1 MVDNPILNER
11 YRLIEQIGSGG
22 MAVLYRAEDLELGR
36 TVAAKVL
43 RPSLVGDP
51 EFLVRFKREARAV
64 ANLSHPNIVTVHD
77 VGQDG
82 PSTHYIVMEY
92 VPGQNL
98 KQMIRAQ
105 GAFEVDTALAIVIEV
120 CKGVGYAHRAGLIHC
135 DLKPQNILI
144 TPDNRVKVTDF
155 GIARAFTTAQAEAD
169 ENQVEEVVWGSPHYF
184 APEQAAGEP
193 PTPAS
198 DVYAIGVIMFE
209 LLTGEL
215 PFQGSDY
222 QELALAHLRQEPP
235 SIMAYNPALPQELD
249 RIIHKV
255 LAKEPSAR
263 YRTADQLGRILQKYR
278 EQGQQPTGPFVV
290 TPSTASPAPP
300 YQDATPPQEPGA
312 VPTEDPITP
321 PPPGLGRRQP
331 ARPDDTIPSFSPPP
345 GLGRRPGE
353 DSTIPSMPPVNIESV
368 RPRGQVRAPYM
379 PGGYTSS
386 EPAVYDDYET
396 YEAYDAYDSYAG
408 YDEPVVEDAVPGFDV
423 YGLILGVLAAVAV
436 LGLIPLWTTVIM
448 TLTR

>member
-11 YRLIEQIGSGG
+11 YKLIEQIGAGG
-22 MAVLYRAEDLELGR
+22 MAVLYKAEDLELGR
-36 TVAAKVL
+36 TVAVKVL

-51 EFLVRFKREARAV
+51 EFLVRFKREARAA

-82 PSTHYIVMEY
+82 PNTHYIVMEY

-98 KQMIRAQ
+98 KQLIRVQ
-105 GAFEVDTALAIVIEV
+105 GAFEVDTALAIVVEV

-155 GIARAFTTAQAEAD
+155 GIARAFSAAQAETD
-169 ENQVEEVVWGSPHYF
+169 EVEEVVWGSPHYF

-198 DVYAIGVIMFE
+198 DVYSIGIITFE

-215 PFQGSDY
+215 PFTGDSY
-222 QELALAHLRQEPP
+222 EELALAHLRNEPP
-235 SIMAYNPALPQELD
+235 SILSFNSALPQELD
-249 RIIHKV
+249 RILQKV
-255 LAKEPSAR
+255 LSKEPSAR

-278 EQGQQPTGPFVV
+278 EAGQQPTGPFEV
-290 TPSTASPAPP
+290 TPSAVGPALPHEDVASP
-300 YQDATPPQEPGA
+300 YQWEDSSAEDATI
-312 VPTEDPITP
+312 PTFT
-321 PPPGLGRRQP
+321 
-331 ARPDDTIPSFSPPP
+331 PPP
-345 GLGRRPGE
+345 GLGRRPP
-353 DSTIPSMPPVNIESV
+353 DDDTLPSLPPVDYQTA
-368 RPRGQVRAPYM
+368 RPRQGVHAPYVDDR
-379 PGGYTSS
+379 YTLD
-386 EPAVYDDYET
+386 E
-396 YEAYDAYDSYAG
+396 
-408 YDEPVVEDAVPGFDV
+408 YDEYQDDVLAEAEDPGFDV
-423 YGLILGVLAAVAV
+423 YGLVLGVLAAVAV
-436 LGLIPLWTTVIM
+436 LGLIPLWITVYL

>member
-11 YRLIEQIGSGG
+11 YKLIEQIGAGG
-22 MAVLYRAEDLELGR
+22 MAVLYKAEDLELGR
-36 TVAAKVL
+36 TVAVKVL

-51 EFLVRFKREARAV
+51 EFLVRFKREARAA

-82 PSTHYIVMEY
+82 PNTHYIVMEY

-105 GAFEVDTALAIVIEV
+105 GAFEVDTALAIVVEV

-155 GIARAFTTAQAEAD
+155 GIARAFSAAQAETD
-169 ENQVEEVVWGSPHYF
+169 EVEEVVWGSPHYF

-193 PTPAS
+193 PTPSS
-198 DVYAIGVIMFE
+198 DVYSIGVITFE

-215 PFQGSDY
+215 PFTGDSY
-222 QELALAHLRQEPP
+222 EELALAHLRNEPP
-235 SIMAYNPALPQELD
+235 SILSFNSALPQELD
-249 RIIHKV
+249 RILQKV
-255 LAKEPSAR
+255 LSKKPSAR

-278 EQGQQPTGPFVV
+278 EAGQQPTGPFEV
-290 TPSTASPAPP
+290 TPSAVGPALPHE
-300 YQDATPPQEPGA
+300 DVTPPLQPEPVDSDYYRWEERGA
-312 VPTEDPITP
+312 DEHTVPSY
-321 PPPGLGRRQP
+321 
-331 ARPDDTIPSFSPPP
+331 APPP
-345 GLGRRPGE
+345 GLGRRPP
-353 DSTIPSMPPVNIESV
+353 DDDTIPSMPPVDYQTA
-368 RPRGQVRAPYM
+368 RPRQSAHAPYIDDR
-379 PGGYTSS
+379 YTLD
-386 EPAVYDDYET
+386 EYDEYDDYQGDMLA
-396 YEAYDAYDSYAG
+396 EAEA
-408 YDEPVVEDAVPGFDV
+408 PGFDV

-436 LGLIPLWTTVIM
+436 LGLIPLWITVYL